1 MSADRL
7 RQIDHYLEQVIDLP
21 PAERAETLA
30 RLCPDADV
38 RTRVQSML
46 ARMDGLGDRLAET
59 IVASSQQ
66 LLDQVRRPERLGP
79 YHLIREIGAG
89 GMGTVWLAE
98 RADGVFQQQVA
109 IKLLRLPFAGDAM
122 RERFR
127 RERQILAGLRH
138 PHIGQL
144 LDGGT
149 ADDGTPYLVME
160 LIDGSDLARHSAGLP
175 LPNRLR
181 LFLQVCEAVEH
192 AHRHLV
198 IHRDLKMSNI
208 LVTPDGVVKLLD
220 FGIAKVLEEGAGAVT
235 GTQLMTP
242 EYASPEQV
250 LGQPVTTLS
259 DVYSL
264 GVVLY
269 VLLTGRSPYRTTGA
283 SPAEMLDAVARQ
295 PVGRPDQGADL
306 DTITLKAL
314 HKEPERRYQSV
325 AELAADVR
333 AYLEGK
339 PIAARADS
347 RAYRA
352 RKFVARNP
360 WASAATAVAL
370 LLLVAFLATTL
381 LQSKQL
387 QAERDQARRQRDNAQ
402 WLSRYLVGVFQV
414 ADPREAGGEKISARE
429 LLDRGARRIAAEQ
442 VDPELRAMVGSTI
455 GQAYYGLGVFPEA
468 ERLALDAYR
477 AAKQSGSTE
486 VRIQTLRVLEEVYGE
501 LAKPDPWL
509 AYAQE
514 HERLAGPG
522 DSLQRAIAISEQG
535 AAYRFHQKWAESRE
549 RHTTA
554 LAMLERIGAGASAEA
569 GVVLSNAAST
579 AYMSGSDRYPEAM
592 DYAKRSV
599 AVLRRSGRTS
609 QLITSLNSVAVVAM
623 TLNDFPTA
631 ETHLVEALELTRKLY
646 GDRHPDVAMNYNNL
660 CGLYTLM
667 SRPAASLPY
676 CQKTLHIR
684 REVFPA
690 GHRLI
695 GIALNNLGKTYLA
708 MAKWDEAEAAYR
720 EAYPILAKE
729 NGGPAARSAEGIG
742 LALKGKQQWA
752 AAAKHFHEAL
762 ERWQKLGSKNVADI
776 QKQIAA
782 VEARR

>member
-7 RQIDHYLEQVIDLP
+7 REIDHYLEQVIDLP
-21 PAERAETLA
+21 PAERTETLA
-30 RLCPDADV
+30 RLCPDAEV

-46 ARMDGLGDRLAET
+46 ARVDGLGDRLAET

-66 LLDQVRRPERLGP
+66 LLEQVRRPERLGP
-79 YHLIREIGAG
+79 YRLIREIGAG

-98 RADGVFQQQVA
+98 RADGAFQQQVA
-109 IKLLRLPFAGDAM
+109 IKLLRLPFAGEGM

-127 RERQILAGLRH
+127 KERQILAGLRH

-160 LIDGSDLARHSAGLP
+160 FINGTDLAQHSAGLP
-175 LPNRLR
+175 QRDRLR

-208 LVTPDGVVKLLD
+208 LVTSEGMVKLLD

-269 VLLTGRSPYRTTGA
+269 MLLTGRSPYRTTGG
-283 SPAEMLDAVARQ
+283 SPAEMVEAVARQ
-295 PVGRPDQGADL
+295 EVTAPAQGADL
-306 DTITLKAL
+306 DLITLKAL
-314 HKEPERRYQSV
+314 RKEPERRYQSV
-325 AELAADVR
+325 TELAADVR

-347 RAYRA
+347 RSYRA

-360 WASAATAVAL
+360 WASAATAIAL
-370 LLLVAFLATTL
+370 FLLVAFLATTL
-381 LQSKQL
+381 VQSKQL

-402 WLSRYLVGVFQV
+402 WLARYLVGVFQV
-414 ADPREAGGEKISARE
+414 ADPREAGGQKISARE
-429 LLDRGARRIAAEQ
+429 LLDRGARRIAAEP

-468 ERLALDAYR
+468 ERLALDAYQ
-477 AAKQSGSTE
+477 AAKQGGSVE
-486 VRIQTLRVLEEVYGE
+486 VRMQTLRVLEEVYGE
-501 LAKPDPWL
+501 LVKPDPWL

-522 DSLQRAIAISEQG
+522 DSLQRAIAMSEQG
-535 AAYRFHQKWAESRE
+535 SAYRFHQKWAESRE
-549 RHTTA
+549 RHAAA
-554 LAMLERIGAGASAEA
+554 LAMLERIGAGGGAEA
-569 GVVLSNAAST
+569 GVVLSNAANT
-579 AYMSGSDRYPEAM
+579 AYMSGADRYPEAL

-623 TLNDFPTA
+623 TINDFHTA
-631 ETHLVEALELTRKLY
+631 ETHLIEALGLTRKLY
-646 GDRHPDVAMNYNNL
+646 GDNHPDVAMNYNNL

-667 SRPAASLPY
+667 NRPASSLPY
-676 CQKTLHIR
+676 CEKTLAIR
-684 REVFPA
+684 RQAFPA

-695 GIALNNLGKTYLA
+695 GIALNNLGKTHLA
-708 MAKWDEAEAAYR
+708 MNQWEEAEAAYR

-742 LALKGKQQWA
+742 LALQGKRQWA
-752 AAAKHFHEAL
+752 ASAKYLHEAL
-762 ERWQKLGSKNVADI
+762 ERWLKLGSKNVADI
-776 QKQIAA
+776 QKRIDE